1 MISLDK
7 ISAKNNSSSRAT
19 ASFLSSRPTANFL
32 SSRPEQ
38 IRSQSERICAAEGPR
53 PELPPLR
60 NTRTTTRARR
70 SRQRGFTLIEL
81 LIVISII
88 LILVGIAAG
97 NYQRSILRSKETV
110 LKQDLQEMRKA
121 IDNYTM
127 DKQAAPQTIDDLAP
141 QYLHAIPVDPIT
153 NAKDW
158 VPVVDNVVLTP
169 DQSSSGVTDVHS
181 ASEKVSPFEGT
192 AYSSW

>member
-1 MISLDK
+1 M
-7 ISAKNNSSSRAT
+7 T
-19 ASFLSSRPTANFL
+19 ANYLTKAFDLSSRPEPRVLSSRPEPPGL

-38 IRSQSERICAAEGPR
+38 IGSRSEQICAAEGPR
-53 PELPPLR
+53 PAPSPLHA
-60 NTRTTTRARR
+60 TGTTQASRT
-70 SRQRGFTLIEL
+70 QRGFTLIEL

-110 LKQDLQEMRKA
+110 LKQDLMEMRKA

-127 DKQAAPQTIDDLAP
+127 DKQAAPQTIDELAP

-169 DQSSSGVTDVHS
+169 DQTSSGVTDVHS

>member
-1 MISLDK
+1 MT
-7 ISAKNNSSSRAT
+7 AKKLAKAFN
-19 ASFLSSRPTANFL
+19 L
-32 SSRPEQ
+32 SSRPEA
-38 IRSQSERICAAEGPR
+38 ICSRSERTRATGGSR
-53 PELPPLR
+53 PNPPLLHA
-60 NTRTTTRARR
+60 TGRTNRG
-70 SRQRGFTLIEL
+70 QRGFTLIEL

-110 LKQDLQEMRKA
+110 LKQDLMEMRKA

-153 NAKDW
+153 NTKDW
-158 VPVVDNVVLTP
+158 VPVVDTVVLTP

-181 ASEKVSPFEGT
+181 ASEKISPFEGT
-192 AYSSW
+192 AYSSL